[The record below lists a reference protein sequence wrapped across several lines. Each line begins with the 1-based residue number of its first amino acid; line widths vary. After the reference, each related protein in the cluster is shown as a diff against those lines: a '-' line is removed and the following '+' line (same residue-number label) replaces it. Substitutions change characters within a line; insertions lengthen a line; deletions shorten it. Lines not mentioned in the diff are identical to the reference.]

1 MAPIPSPREIGR
13 DSRKESDVLSITSS
27 IELKDALIDDT
38 WFWQGETHS
47 AKPTGK
53 KWLSEA
59 SKGVGATAGDDIY
72 AYPPIF
78 FVRWFRAW
86 QDRSLLKRLDKFDM
100 DEVKTFV
107 AQKLFKVDGIICDEQ
122 TKLMLIE
129 KMVLLPHPKEFDD
142 ENEELIRKYGS
153 ELVKWLRDR
162 LVPCTNQSKNVVD
175 RALKDF
181 NDLKQV
187 DPLASWFKQSSESS
201 ARMLDRIQNLA
212 SAMADMVKYS
222 LLIEPGTITPHLSE
236 FVGEYRQLKTF
247 FERNDMSPEEC
258 SRVAF
263 AANYLTKARNAAIE
277 CADSTRVILHNING
291 DIESPFELLDDSMC
305 GSSPSGLF
313 YDDDVPSPCKPPIFG
328 TSDFIHASYV
338 RGGPLLNTFICT
350 QAPMPSTINDFW
362 QMVWQERSQ
371 YIIMLCA
378 AVDQNRM
385 CPLDSGT
392 PNVCPYYWPRA
403 EGEEMH
409 CGPFIIR
416 NERIDGVM
424 DPLFNVT
431 YLSIR
436 RADDLSKKDI
446 RLTQHWQ
453 YDWNDFADSHWPLRV
468 LRRAR
473 LSPTPTIVQCMDGCS
488 RSGTLVC
495 IEALLMHVLRGSA
508 QYEKLVLTTAL
519 FVRLQ
524 RRHAIGS
531 PLHYLFIY
539 RTLLYWMQPYI
550 TSIYQRF
557 VLGLIFPEW
566 GFVGKYNKLVAKHA
580 AKLSLL

>member
-1 MAPIPSPREIGR
+1 MLLA
-13 DSRKESDVLSITSS
+13 
-27 IELKDALIDDT
+27 LKDALIDDT
-38 WFWQGETHS
+38 WFWQGETYS

-53 KWLSEA
+53 KWTRKLKGYEA
-59 SKGVGATAGDDIY
+59 ASADDDFY
-72 AYPPIF
+72 AHPSPFYK
-78 FVRWFRAW
+78 RWFQSW

-100 DEVKTFV
+100 DEVKAFV

-122 TKLMLIE
+122 AKLMLIE
-129 KMVLLPHPKEFDD
+129 KMVLRPQPSESDQ
-142 ENEELIRKYGS
+142 ENAELTRRYGS
-153 ELVKWLRDR
+153 ELVTWLRDR
-162 LVPCTNQSKNVVD
+162 LVPCTNQSKSVLD

-187 DPLASWFKQSSESS
+187 DPLVTWFKQTSESS

-212 SAMADMVKYS
+212 GAMVSMVKYS
-222 LLIEPGTITPHLSE
+222 MLIEPGTITPHLSE
-236 FVGEYRQLKTF
+236 FVGEFRQLETF
-247 FERNDMSPEEC
+247 FERNDMSPVE
-258 SRVAF
+258 SSHTAF
-263 AANYLTKARNAAIE
+263 MANYLTKARSPLIE
-277 CADSTRVILHNING
+277 CADGTRVVLRTVAEGIS
-291 DIESPFELLDDSMC
+291 DSCELLDSTFC
-305 GSSPSGLF
+305 VKSPSGLF
-313 YDDDVPSPCKPPIFG
+313 SGDDVPSPFKPPTTYG

-338 RGGPLLNTFICT
+338 RGGPFLNTFICT
-350 QAPMPSTINDFW
+350 QAPMSSTINDFW

-371 YIIMLCA
+371 FIIMLCG
-378 AVDQNRM
+378 AVDQSRLG
-385 CPLDSGT
+385 PLDSGT
-392 PNVCPYYWPRA
+392 PNFCPYYWPRM

-409 CGPFIIR
+409 CGPFVVR
-416 NERIDGVM
+416 NERVDGAM

-431 YLSIR
+431 YLSMW
-436 RADDLSKKDI
+436 RAEDISKKEV
-446 RLTQHWQ
+446 RVVQHWH

-473 LSPTPTIVQCMDGCS
+473 LSPTPTIVQCIDGCG

-519 FVRLQ
+519 FIRLQ
-524 RRHAIGS
+524 RRHAIAS

-550 TSIYQRF
+550 TSTYQRF
-557 VLGLIFPEW
+557 VLGLTFPEW

-580 AKLSLL
+580 AGLSPF